1 MITSDGPM
9 CKESRVV
16 LRRPENTTCVISA
29 KKGSYSPKNTLQYII
44 DANK

>member
-29 KKGSYSPKNTLQYII
+29 KKVAIPPKNITVHYRC
-44 DANK
+44 